1 MGGEDRRTQVPRTHR
16 RNLPEFGHP
25 RPSVKGH
32 GQDGHLGGQV
42 GPDFHSGV
50 SQPRGVCVC
59 VCVGG
64 GRRLGHLK
72 WAEGRAWVLR
82 PFLAR
87 MQKED
92 RGSLGPSTE
101 SV

>member
-1 MGGEDRRTQVPRTHR
+1 MGIWVDESGQTSTVESHR
-16 RNLPEFGHP
+16 H
-25 RPSVKGH
+25 
-32 GQDGHLGGQV
+32 
-42 GPDFHSGV
+42 
-50 SQPRGVCVC
+50 GVCVC

-72 WAEGRAWVLR
+72 WAEGRAWALW